1 MPTDSVSFIPNV
13 GKPWSVEDLAQKV
26 NVRFL
31 VCLFVSLLTSFS
43 PSFFQYFFLFLVDK
57 RIIILLLLYGD
68 NYPKAGKE
76 ALSLFLMIVFA
87 LGFDSHRELRGVKL

>member
-43 PSFFQYFFLFLVDK
+43 PSFFQYFLF
-57 RIIILLLLYGD
+57 ILG
-68 NYPKAGKE
+68 G
-76 ALSLFLMIVFA
+76 
-87 LGFDSHRELRGVKL
+87 

>member
-1 MPTDSVSFIPNV
+1 MCV
-13 GKPWSVEDLAQKV
+13 
-26 NVRFL
+26 FL
-31 VCLFVSLLTSFS
+31 FACLFPSLLPSLPLSFS
-43 PSFFQYFFLFLVDK
+43 IFFLFLVDK
-57 RIIILLLLYGD
+57 RIVILLLLYGD